1 MLPQE
6 IMETIMGIKI
16 LIADDHKIVRE
27 AIGSLLNNELG
38 MEVVGQA
45 EDGRTAVQL
54 ARELQP
60 NVVVMDIEMPNLNGI
75 EATRQIVHE
84 LPGVKVIALSER
96 SDRHSVR
103 EMLKAGASG
112 YVPKQC
118 PFQELVCAIQNVV
131 SNQTYLSPQISRTVV
146 EGYIHHL
153 SKHDDSAYSVLTPRE
168 REVLQLIAEG
178 KSTKVIAK
186 ELYVSAK
193 TIDWHR
199 SQLMKKLGVQ
209 SVAELVKYAISEGLT
224 CAYV

>member
-1 MLPQE
+1 
-6 IMETIMGIKI
+6 MGIRI

-27 AIGSLLNNELG
+27 AIGSLLNDELG
-38 MEVVGQA
+38 MEFVGEA

-54 ARELQP
+54 ARELKP
-60 NVVVMDIEMPNLNGI
+60 NVVVMDIAMPNLNGI

-96 SDRHSVR
+96 LDRRSVL

-118 PFQELVCAIQNVV
+118 AFKELVLAIQNVV
-131 SNQTYLSPQISRTVV
+131 SNQTYISPQISGTVV
-146 EGYIHHL
+146 EGYLHR
-153 SKHDDSAYSVLTPRE
+153 SAEHDDSAYSVLTPRE
-168 REVLQLIAEG
+168 REVLQLITEG

-186 ELYVSAK
+186 ELYVSPK

-224 CAYV
+224 CAYA